1 MNDLVNSLPRRILAG
16 MQYAFG
22 RTGPLASMGLYVGA
36 LVRSDKRLERPD
48 LQINMFAWAIKE
60 RNRARRGAAALLRL
74 RPSARCICGPTAA
87 ARCG

>member
-1 MNDLVNSLPRRILAG
+1 MAAA
-16 MQYAFG
+16 QYALG
-22 RTGPLASMGLYVGA
+22 RTGPLASMGLFVGA

-60 RNRARRGAAALLRL
+60 RTRARRGAAALLGL
-74 RPSARCICGPTAA
+74 RSQSRCICGPTGA